1 MRNKSHTL
9 ITSLRGAVIAWRK
22 REGWSREAVASE
34 IARLYAKG
42 DGELITGFKFLNEK
56 DTPDAFAR
64 AHANAERIFRWLDD
78 ETKDTN
84 LLPANIYPF
93 ILQTI
98 PMDLR
103 IECVNESMEPANL
116 SVQVFGGASDVDLL
130 DALKRM
136 YKETGD
142 ANSAAVSLLDGATP
156 EELRIAQR
164 EFTEA
169 IAAFQGLL
177 PLIQARLTNGG
188 LDE

>member
-9 ITSLRGAVIAWRK
+9 ITSLRGAVITWRK
-22 REGWSREAVASE
+22 REGWSREAVAQE
-34 IARLYAKG
+34 IADQYAKG
-42 DGELITGFKFLNEK
+42 QGWLVTGFKFLDEK
-56 DTPDAFAR
+56 DTPDAYAR

-103 IECVNESMEPANL
+103 IECVNESMEPAGL
-116 SVQVFGGASDVDLL
+116 AVQVVGRGDDADLL
-130 DALKRM
+130 GALKRM

-156 EELRIAQR
+156 EELRIAKR

-169 IAAFQGLL
+169 IAAFQDLL
-177 PLIQARLTNGG
+177 PLIQQRLGEG
-188 LDE
+188 QHD

>member
-9 ITSLRGAVIAWRK
+9 ITSLRGAVNAWRK
-22 REGWSREAVASE
+22 REGWSREAVAQE
-34 IARLYAKG
+34 IADQYG
-42 DGELITGFKFLNEK
+42 QGEGELITGLKFLNHGN
-56 DTPDAFAR
+56 TPDAYAR

-84 LLPANIYPF
+84 LLPANFIPF
-93 ILQTI
+93 ILQII

-103 IECVNESMEPANL
+103 IECVNEFLEPAGL
-116 SVQVFGGASDVDLL
+116 AVQVVGHGADADLL
-130 DALKRM
+130 GALKRM

-169 IAAFQGLL
+169 IAAFQDLL
-177 PLIQARLTNGG
+177 PLIQKRLG
-188 LDE
+188 EA

>member
-22 REGWSREAVASE
+22 REGWSREAVAQE
-34 IARLYAKG
+34 IADQYAKG
-42 DGELITGFKFLNEK
+42 QGELITGFKFLNEK
-56 DTPDAFAR
+56 DTPDAYAR

-84 LLPANIYPF
+84 LLPANFIPF
-93 ILQTI
+93 ILQII

-103 IECVNESMEPANL
+103 IECVNEFLEPANL
-116 SVQVFGGASDVDLL
+116 SVQVFGGASDIDLL
-130 DALKRM
+130 DALKRI

-156 EELRIAQR
+156 DELRIARR

-169 IAAFQGLL
+169 IAASQSLL
-177 PLIQARLTNGG
+177 ALIQKRLG
-188 LDE
+188 EA